1 MKRKRH
7 ALILE
12 LIQQYEITTQDEL
25 LAKLRENGFEV
36 TQATV
41 SRDIKELRLVKA
53 MSPSGQYRYM
63 AGAAQGDEYLAKFY
77 TIFSGSVISVD
88 YAGNTCVVKCYAG
101 MAQAACAAIDAMHFE
116 GIVGT
121 LAGDDTI
128 FVLCR
133 TPELT
138 PVSYTHL
145 TLPTKLE
152 V

>member
-7 ALILE
+7 TLILE
-12 LIQQYEITTQDEL
+12 LIQKYEITTQDEL
-25 LAKLRENGFEV
+25 LTRLKENGFEV
-36 TQATV
+36 TQATI

-53 MSPSGQYRYM
+53 MSSNGQYRYM
-63 AGAAQGDEYLAKFY
+63 VGAAQGNEYLAKFY
-77 TIFSGSVISVD
+77 TIFSGSVVSVD
-88 YAGNTCVVKCYAG
+88 FAGNVCVVKCYSG
-101 MAQAACAAIDAMHFE
+101 MAQAACAAIDAMHFD

-138 PVSYTHL
+138 QQLKNSL
-145 TLPTKLE
+145 DQMIQNG
-152 V
+152 

>member
-133 TPELT
+133 TTELT
-138 PVSYTHL
+138 QQLKSSL
-145 TLPTKLE
+145 DKMLQNG
-152 V
+152 